1 MLEERNV
8 EKSELL
14 KQLRIDRS
22 DTGAPRSRARW
33 FVLVGC
39 ALLVLAGGL
48 LWFSLTRP
56 EPPTV
61 RTAVAR
67 AASQASST
75 GSVLDASGYVT
86 ARRQATVSAKI
97 TGKVAEVLIEE
108 GMRVKEG
115 AVLARLDD
123 TEAKAQLALAKA
135 QLTAARSQLAE
146 IRAQLI
152 QVERDYTRQRGLANR
167 QLISAQALD
176 AALAQRDMLRAR
188 LASTE
193 EQIRVAQESV
203 AVAQVQ
209 LDNTVVRAPFSG
221 VVVAKAA
228 QPGEMISP
236 ISAGGGFTRTG
247 IGTIVDMDSLEI
259 QVDVNE
265 AFINRVKP
273 DQPVEAMLNAY
284 PDWKIPGEVIA
295 IIPTADRSKAT
306 VKVRIAIKLRDPRIV
321 PDMGV
326 RVAFL
331 DPQPAQPAPLTSGVL
346 VPAEAVRA
354 DGAMGVVFVYA
365 DGKVERRSVTLG
377 QTVGGQRQVQSGLR
391 DGERVVLS
399 PPESLQDGHAVKLA
413 EQRCTMSHLV
423 EIRGLTKTYVRGRE
437 KIEVLHGINLDIP
450 RGDFVALMGPSG
462 SGKTTLLN
470 LIGGLDTPT
479 AGSIM
484 VDGQRIDQLSSGEL
498 SRWRAAHVGFVFQF
512 YNLLP
517 VLSAQRNVELPLLL
531 TNLSAAQR
539 RQHAEIALTLVGLQD
554 RARHKPK
561 ELSGGQEQRVAI
573 ARAIVSDP
581 TLLVCDEPTG
591 DLDRA
596 TADEILTLLQ
606 MLNREHEKTV
616 VMVTHDPK
624 AAEYARR
631 QLHLDKGTLANG
643 QDEL

>member
-8 EKSELL
+8 EKSALL

-22 DTGAPRSRARW
+22 DTRAPRSRARW
-33 FVLVGC
+33 FMLVGC

-48 LWFSLTRP
+48 LWFSLTP
-56 EPPTV
+56 LELPTV
-61 RTAVAR
+61 RTAVVR
-67 AASQASST
+67 AASQESMT

-115 AVLARLDD
+115 DVLARLDD
-123 TEAKAQLALAKA
+123 TEAKAQLALVKA
-135 QLTAARSQLAE
+135 QLTAVRAQLAE
-146 IRAQLI
+146 IRAQLV
-152 QVERDYTRQRGLANR
+152 QAERDYTRQRGLADR
-167 QLISAQALD
+167 QLISTQALE
-176 AALAQRDMLRAR
+176 AALTQRDMLRAR

-203 AVAQVQ
+203 VVAQVQ
-209 LDNTVVRAPFSG
+209 LDNTIVRAPFNG

-284 PDWKIPGEVIA
+284 PAWKIPGEVIA

-331 DPQPAQPAPLTSGVL
+331 DPQPARPAQLTSGVL

-365 DGKVERRSVTLG
+365 DGKVERRRVTLG
-377 QTVGGQRQVQSGLR
+377 QTVGALQQVQSGLR

-399 PPESLQDGHAVKLA
+399 PPEALKDGHAVKLA
-413 EQRCTMSHLV
+413 E
-423 EIRGLTKTYVRGRE
+423 
-437 KIEVLHGINLDIP
+437 HGAP
-450 RGDFVALMGPSG
+450 
-462 SGKTTLLN
+462 
-470 LIGGLDTPT
+470 
-479 AGSIM
+479 
-484 VDGQRIDQLSSGEL
+484 
-498 SRWRAAHVGFVFQF
+498 
-512 YNLLP
+512 
-517 VLSAQRNVELPLLL
+517 
-531 TNLSAAQR
+531 
-539 RQHAEIALTLVGLQD
+539 
-554 RARHKPK
+554 
-561 ELSGGQEQRVAI
+561 
-573 ARAIVSDP
+573 
-581 TLLVCDEPTG
+581 
-591 DLDRA
+591 
-596 TADEILTLLQ
+596 
-606 MLNREHEKTV
+606 
-616 VMVTHDPK
+616 
-624 AAEYARR
+624 
-631 QLHLDKGTLANG
+631 
-643 QDEL
+643 

>member
-1 MLEERNV
+1 MLEERNL
-8 EKSELL
+8 EKSALL

-22 DTGAPRSRARW
+22 DTRSPRSRARR
-33 FVLVGC
+33 FMLVGC
-39 ALLVLAGGL
+39 ALLGLAGGL

-56 EPPTV
+56 ELPTV

-67 AASQASST
+67 AASQESVT

-97 TGKVAEVLIEE
+97 TGKVAEILIEE

-115 AVLARLDD
+115 DVLARLDD

-135 QLTAARSQLAE
+135 QLTAARAQLAE
-146 IRAQLI
+146 IRAQLV
-152 QVERDYTRQRGLANR
+152 QAERDYVRQRGLADR
-167 QLISAQALD
+167 QLISAQALET
-176 AALAQRDMLRAR
+176 ALTQRDMLRAR

-203 AVAQVQ
+203 VVAQVQ
-209 LDNTVVRAPFSG
+209 FDNTVVRAPFSG

-284 PDWKIPGEVIA
+284 PAWKIPGEVIA

-306 VKVRIAIKLRDPRIV
+306 VKVRIAIKLRDLRIV

-331 DPQPAQPAPLTSGVL
+331 DPQPAQPAQLTSGVL
-346 VPAEAVRA
+346 VPTESVRA
-354 DGAMGVVFVYA
+354 DGTMGVVFVYA

-377 QTVGGQRQVQSGLR
+377 QTVGALQQVQSGLR

-399 PPESLQDGHAVKLA
+399 PPESLADGHAVKLA
-413 EQRCTMSHLV
+413 E
-423 EIRGLTKTYVRGRE
+423 
-437 KIEVLHGINLDIP
+437 HGAP
-450 RGDFVALMGPSG
+450 
-462 SGKTTLLN
+462 
-470 LIGGLDTPT
+470 
-479 AGSIM
+479 
-484 VDGQRIDQLSSGEL
+484 
-498 SRWRAAHVGFVFQF
+498 
-512 YNLLP
+512 
-517 VLSAQRNVELPLLL
+517 
-531 TNLSAAQR
+531 
-539 RQHAEIALTLVGLQD
+539 
-554 RARHKPK
+554 
-561 ELSGGQEQRVAI
+561 
-573 ARAIVSDP
+573 
-581 TLLVCDEPTG
+581 
-591 DLDRA
+591 
-596 TADEILTLLQ
+596 
-606 MLNREHEKTV
+606 
-616 VMVTHDPK
+616 
-624 AAEYARR
+624 
-631 QLHLDKGTLANG
+631 
-643 QDEL
+643 